1 MLVGVLQTAVW
12 VLASCD
18 AQQSGGIFCPVV
30 NGFGICEEGGNID
43 VYGGFLGL
51 TDIYMELVQ

>member
-1 MLVGVLQTAVW
+1 MSPCYL
-12 VLASCD
+12 CD
-18 AQQSGGIFCPVV
+18 AQQSGGLFCPVV